1 MKINHL
7 ATLNFVRRFLLSNQ
21 QEKFTI
27 LTMAPSV
34 ATAAKLS
41 SGGPIKGPAKTITS
55 VKEVSSGVVKMVFV
69 TFCGRTLL

>member
-1 MKINHL
+1 LIFWYENKPSGNPAFRKTVYI
-7 ATLNFVRRFLLSNQ
+7 LLSNQ

-55 VKEVSSGVVKMVFV
+55 VKEVSSNVVKW
-69 TFCGRTLL
+69 